1 MMGSRTI
8 AWRWMG
14 MFALAAAACSAAP
27 ESNAVAGE
35 ASGKSEAATPSP
47 KNCDFPKLD
56 FRAASE
62 LTDKEKAS
70 FTANLRTAFDR
81 ACGEGLFVERP
92 LVDPRSYDRS
102 LLYVM
107 NAPEADVT
115 SIYFGPSAAPP
126 AMLLES
132 PFRSPA
138 QIPTVEE
145 LHEAI
150 YCEMRGATPEE
161 QERDGRCLVD

>member
-1 MMGSRTI
+1 MTAR
-8 AWRWMG
+8 RWTLTVA
-14 MFALAAAACSAAP
+14 FAAAACSAAP
-27 ESNAVAGE
+27 ESNAVAGNAPGE
-35 ASGKSEAATPSP
+35 SEAAKPMP

-56 FRAASE
+56 FHAASE
-62 LTDKEKAS
+62 LTEKEKAS
-70 FTANLRTAFDR
+70 FTANLRAAFDR
-81 ACGEGLFVERP
+81 ACGEGLFAERQ
-92 LVDPRSYDRS
+92 LVDSRSYDRS

-107 NAPEADVT
+107 NAPEANVT

-126 AMLLES
+126 GMQLES

-150 YCEMRGATPEE
+150 YCEMRGGTPEE

>member
-1 MMGSRTI
+1 V
-8 AWRWMG
+8 
-14 MFALAAAACSAAP
+14 FALAVAACGAAP

-35 ASGKSEAATPSP
+35 ASVRSGAATHSP
-47 KNCDFPKLD
+47 KNCDFPMLD

-70 FTANLRTAFDR
+70 VAANLRTAFDR
-81 ACGEGLFVERP
+81 ACGEGLFADRP
-92 LVDPRSYDRS
+92 LVDSRSFDRS

-107 NAPEADVT
+107 NAPEANVT

-150 YCEMRGATPEE
+150 YCAMRGATPEE